1 MDTEKLMR
9 RASGRKLFTPSYM
22 RDAPAPPTI
31 VKVAEMMDGTTVLLH
46 ENGTIRIWE
55 LDYERLTQS
64 RIEWRRMLGM
74 EEADTMDGGRM
85 EIQKFD
91 EDGNPIGDGDGEG
104 GDGEGDGDGEGKGEG
119 SGKGEGEGE
128 GEGKGTGGEGEGSG
142 GTKGT
147 RGGQEIGRQARNS
160 RAERVAL
167 MEDDAKKEISEEAEL
182 AAKEMADEALSKR
195 LSEID
200 MNEAEFDA
208 YDAVLE
214 SVSKEIVQLRLVL
227 DAAESRQQE
236 REWQKFQLDGELDDA
251 RLVDGVAGERH
262 VYRKRGIKQPDIG
275 APQRL
280 PKRVRFVFDLSG
292 SMYRFNGE
300 DGRLDRSLEAVTMF
314 MEALQGFDHKILYS
328 IVGHSGDSECIELVE
343 YGKPPT
349 NKKDRFKVLQTMFA
363 HAQYCSSGDE
373 TLNGATFRICDRT
386 FFEMF
391 RIYDR
396 TLFWQVHALLS
407 KRSVPLRLMST

>member
-1 MDTEKLMR
+1 MMEPALTHAFDSTGTVAVANATKVEALGRMSRFLATCKEHKYGKYKAAVERFESTHLKEFCDVLENAAKLQGNCRVHIGWLRHPRPRGRNLKGKVWNYFSNKWHAMAPTEPELYR
-9 RASGRKLFTPSYM
+9 FYDLLPETSLG
-22 RDAPAPPTI
+22 DVVCEPT
-31 VKVAEMMDGTTVLLH
+31 AETTKLH
-46 ENGTIRIWE
+46 EI
-55 LDYERLTQS
+55 LTDWDPD
-64 RIEWRRMLGM
+64 I
-74 EEADTMDGGRM
+74 
-85 EIQKFD
+85 
-91 EDGNPIGDGDGEG
+91 P
-104 GDGEGDGDGEGKGEG
+104 
-119 SGKGEGEGE
+119 
-128 GEGKGTGGEGEGSG
+128 
-142 GTKGT
+142 
-147 RGGQEIGRQARNS
+147 
-160 RAERVAL
+160 V
-167 MEDDAKKEISEEAEL
+167 
-182 AAKEMADEALSKR
+182 
-195 LSEID
+195 
-200 MNEAEFDA
+200 
-208 YDAVLE
+208 
-214 SVSKEIVQLRLVL
+214 
-227 DAAESRQQE
+227 AESRQQE

-407 KRSVPLRLMST
+407 NRSVPLRLMST